1 MSAQD
6 IEPEDRR
13 TSRGERLVEGL
24 LLALVVGVCG
34 VVGLPQ
40 VVATLQDGSIELAT
54 VFYPVL
60 LVAFAALAWT
70 RRTGS

>member
-1 MSAQD
+1 MT
-6 IEPEDRR
+6 R
-13 TSRGERLVEGL
+13 ERVLEGL
-24 LLALVVGVCG
+24 LLGLVVLVCG

-40 VVATLQDGSIELAT
+40 VVETLRDGSVELAT

-60 LVAFAALAWT
+60 LVAFAGLAWS

>member
-1 MSAQD
+1 MTPVRQ
-6 IEPEDRR
+6 
-13 TSRGERLVEGL
+13 RLLDML
-24 LLALVVGVCG
+24 LLGLVVLVCG

-40 VVATLQDGSIELAT
+40 VVDSLREGSVELAT

-60 LVAFAALAWT
+60 LVAFAGLAWS